1 MRPRDTQSRTLVV
14 RGYQEWGDGRPRSR
28 RAAGRAAARR
38 LGSCRSAWFPPNFRH
53 RQDTFSAIASDQRE
67 CHSMNKRFNPPP
79 NWPAPPAGWT
89 PPPGWLPDPVWGPPP
104 VGWQLWVD
112 EPVAGP
118 HWAYDSVSRPGPV
131 SWNTAH
137 APRKKR
143 RAIWLVLLAIVV
155 ALFAGCAV
163 IASGLGALSTES
175 QLKSKDRTSASQ
187 AQIDAATELSERDLA
202 LLVKSPD
209 SHSGKTMIIY
219 ARITQFDAAT
229 GQCIFRANISHKKME
244 NSWEYGGNSMFRG
257 GDGRVRLSIP

>member
-1 MRPRDTQSRTLVV
+1 
-14 RGYQEWGDGRPRSR
+14 
-28 RAAGRAAARR
+28 
-38 LGSCRSAWFPPNFRH
+38 
-53 RQDTFSAIASDQRE
+53 
-67 CHSMNKRFNPPP
+67 
-79 NWPAPPAGWT
+79 
-89 PPPGWLPDPVWGPPP
+89 
-104 VGWQLWVD
+104 
-112 EPVAGP
+112 
-118 HWAYDSVSRPGPV
+118 
-131 SWNTAH
+131 
-137 APRKKR
+137 
-143 RAIWLVLLAIVV
+143 VLLAVVV

-163 IASGLGALSTES
+163 IASGIGALSTES

-257 GDGRVRLSIP
+257 GDGGSDCPALEGFVADDEVRITATSLGSISYGTQIGGNTTVPAFKVERITLAK